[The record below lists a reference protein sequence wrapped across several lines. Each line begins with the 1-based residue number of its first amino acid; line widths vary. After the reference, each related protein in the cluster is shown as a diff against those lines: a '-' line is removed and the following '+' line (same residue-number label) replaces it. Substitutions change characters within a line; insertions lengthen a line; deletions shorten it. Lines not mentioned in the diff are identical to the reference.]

1 MDTITISDLEVFYT
15 VGVPDAERLQPQR
28 LLLTL
33 SLESDFTA
41 AAAGDDLNAA
51 IDYSAVCR
59 RLRELGSSRSW
70 KLIERLAVDLAH
82 LLLEEFG
89 PTRVTVE
96 VRKFILTETR
106 YVSARVTRERTPV
119 TGETAHQR
127 VARQVGG
134 VPAGW
139 R

>member
-41 AAAGDDLNAA
+41 AAAGDDLSAA

-59 RLRELGSSRSW
+59 RLRDLGRTRSW
-70 KLIERLAVDLAH
+70 KLIERLAVDLAQ

-89 PTRVTVE
+89 PNRVTVE

-106 YVSARVTRERTPV
+106 YVSARVTRERKEV
-119 TGETAHQR
+119 VQETSHQR
-127 VARQVGG
+127 IVRQVGG